1 MKDAPHLFQWAR
13 FPRSRGVRVSYQL
26 TYITLSLSTYLSSL
40 VRPSVRPSH
49 SFVERTIITIPYRS
63 NPYRKHGLFPAATR
77 THSLQPFVGGGTKAA
92 MLCYILYAS
101 TYSLLRGQ
109 PVSQSGLF
117 PDLHFTTSP
126 ASSAFHSY
134 SYYLLYPP
142 TNKHLERLSA
152 PLLPALGRTKKIGK
166 NHRWFGE
173 YGTRKSG
180 EEEKKKKKWVYK
192 KKVKKREEKE

>member
-1 MKDAPHLFQWAR
+1 MKDASLLSQWAR
-13 FPRSRGVRVSYQL
+13 FPDPVGFEYH
-26 TYITLSLSTYLSSL
+26 TKPIYITLSLSTYLSSL
-40 VRPSVRPSH
+40 VRPSVRPPH
-49 SFVERTIITIPYRS
+49 PFCRTNDHHDPISIKP
-63 NPYRKHGLFPAATR
+63 LQETR
-77 THSLQPFVGGGTKAA
+77 LISRCNTHSLQPFVGGGTKAA

-142 TNKHLERLSA
+142 PINILSDFPPSPPRL
-152 PLLPALGRTKKIGK
+152 GKEDQKNRKKPQVVWIVRYSKEWRG
-166 NHRWFGE
+166 
-173 YGTRKSG
+173 
-180 EEEKKKKKWVYK
+180 EKKKRKWVYK
-192 KKVKKREEKE
+192 KKSKKEEKE